1 MSTRKGHDLP
11 RKAITYVFLALAAF
25 LSLFPFYFM
34 FVSATHS
41 TAEILSITPHLGVG
55 GSLMENWVNLS
66 RKMDVLRVCWNSLVM
81 AGSYTLLT
89 MLFHSMAGYALT
101 KYSFK
106 GKNLMFAVI
115 MLTMMIPG
123 QVLYVPL
130 FTMISGMGWA
140 NTYSSVVLPTLANA
154 FGIFL
159 MRQNMLAFPNALIE
173 AARIDGYG
181 EISIFFRI
189 VLPNMKPALGAYWS
203 SDWLTHGCGLGAA
216 QCRPSGLILCYP
228 LLICQGGAREQL
240 CNAALLGSGAA
251 DPGQIARISLE
262 RHVGPDF
269 PPCFLWQGALD
280 EDIPLQNTLRF
291 ALALEAAGRPF
302 ALRIYQTAA
311 HGLALATE
319 ETREADGSGVCAEA
333 RRWPQEAAEWMRL
346 SRPWGAP

>member
-25 LSLFPFYFM
+25 LSLVPFYFM
-34 FVSATHS
+34 LVSATHS

-189 VLPNMKPALGAYWS
+189 VMPNMKPALGALGIYMFMSMWNSFMWPLIILGTKSMYNFPVALAMLDGVVWRKDYGVIMLAS
-203 SDWLTHGCGLGAA
+203 SIATL
-216 QCRPSGLILCYP
+216 PI
-228 LLICQGGAREQL
+228 LLIFLAFQKQFVAGVM
-240 CNAALLGSGAA
+240 SGAVK
-251 DPGQIARISLE
+251 E
-262 RHVGPDF
+262 
-269 PPCFLWQGALD
+269 
-280 EDIPLQNTLRF
+280 
-291 ALALEAAGRPF
+291 
-302 ALRIYQTAA
+302 
-311 HGLALATE
+311 
-319 ETREADGSGVCAEA
+319 
-333 RRWPQEAAEWMRL
+333 
-346 SRPWGAP
+346 